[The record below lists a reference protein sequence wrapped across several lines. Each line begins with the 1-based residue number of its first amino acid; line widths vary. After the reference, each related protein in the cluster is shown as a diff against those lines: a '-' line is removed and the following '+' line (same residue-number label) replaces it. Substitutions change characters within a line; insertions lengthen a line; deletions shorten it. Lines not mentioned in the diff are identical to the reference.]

1 MSLMLLTDF
10 VIYRD
15 PTSFLSLSN
24 TQEIDSIKMLES
36 IYEILSMNGFL
47 LTYIRNKRLAF
58 DQFLNKEEYDF
69 ERIFEQFSEKANEL
83 GLKKILIGF
92 DSYATYSIL
101 WRKTDPNFKLKKHVL
116 VDIKSQ
122 NYSWLNQI
130 KDHLLNNDGIDRIWL
145 VTNEKVNGVIG
156 LANTLIKEPFGQ
168 KIKSLITDQELDS
181 IPEFILETD
190 LCQNFYLGGKFGFLR
205 PIRINK
211 DSSKRNVENACI
223 CLETKGEKLLKY
235 QFKYKMLFFQILK
248 LCLIGTKFQVKSREL

>member
-1 MSLMLLTDF
+1 MMLFTDF
-10 VIYRD
+10 IIYRD
-15 PTSFLSLSN
+15 PTSCLSLSN
-24 TQEIDSIKMLES
+24 TQEVDSIKMLES
-36 IYEILSMNGFL
+36 IYEILSTNGFL
-47 LTYIRNKRLAF
+47 LTYIRNKRLVF
-58 DQFLNKEEYDF
+58 DQLLNKEEYDF

-92 DSYATYSIL
+92 DSCATYSIL

-122 NYSWLNQI
+122 NYCWFNHI
-130 KDHLLNNDGIDRIWL
+130 KDHLLNNEIDRIWL

-156 LANTLIKEPFGQ
+156 LANALAREPSGE

-190 LCQNFYLGGKFGFLR
+190 LRQNFYLDRKFGFLR

-211 DSSKRNVENACI
+211 HSLKKNVENACI

-248 LCLIGTKFQVKSREL
+248 FY